1 MATVLLPN
9 RVGSTIQSTEAI
21 YYPESD
27 GEPVGE
33 TDFHISVIFYLRSA
47 LRFLFR
53 QTNDI
58 YVAGNMLFYYIE
70 GNPRA
75 FKVPDIFVV
84 KGITKQDRRT
94 YKLWEEGAIPCTI
107 FEITS
112 ASTRSEDTSVKKQLY
127 ESWGVKEYFLYDPL
141 GEYLKPRFQG
151 FRLVRGR
158 YESIFPERDRSI
170 ISHELGAILRPEE
183 TLLRVVEQSTGIHVP
198 EMGEAAEIA
207 EELLQFAAAETQRAD
222 TEAKRAEV
230 ETVRADSEAQRAEAE
245 AQRAETEAQRAT
257 VLEAEL
263 IRVRAEM
270 AEMQRKLKQ
279 Q

>member
-1 MATVLLPN
+1 MSTVLLPN
-9 RVGSTIQSTEAI
+9 KLVYTTQPETAI

-84 KGITKQDRRT
+84 KGVAKHDRRT
-94 YKLWEEGAIPCTI
+94 YKLWEEGVVPCTI

-112 ASTRSEDTSVKKQLY
+112 ASTRPEDTGAKKQLY

-151 FRLVRGR
+151 YRLVRGR
-158 YESIFPERDRSI
+158 YEAIYPERDRSI
-170 ISHELGAILRPEE
+170 ISRELGAILRPEE

-207 EELLQFAAAETQRAD
+207 EELLQFVATETQRAD
-222 TEAKRAEV
+222 TE
-230 ETVRADSEAQRAEAE
+230 TVRADAESQRAETE
-245 AQRAETEAQRAT
+245 AQRAETEAQRAET
-257 VLEAEL
+257 EAQRADSLEADL
-263 IRVRAEM
+263 IRLRAEM
-270 AEMQRKLKQ
+270 AEMQRRFKQ
-279 Q
+279 H